1 MKLKS
6 YLLLGMAAL
15 GLMACDKDFGDWKQQ
30 ATNDQPAIIS
40 FGNGSVAEVEVINF
54 ADIEDGQDSVQVCK
68 ITAPTSSYAE
78 TANTYEIT
86 FSAKGEELK
95 LKLDSEGRVLYKD
108 FKQFV
113 EKVFGLNP
121 NNTNVIN
128 AVIVAYTGDGKTAV
142 KSVLATSG
150 TFSVKAKTDAPFID
164 PDGYYIV
171 GNIDGWAKKK
181 VAAWHLVNNGGD
193 VYENPKFSCV
203 FDITEEMASIS
214 TFEIKLI
221 PSSAFSEDGK
231 SIENWNVALSALPGV
246 ETPAYEG
253 SFSYENAG
261 PNIKFNAVEGATKVR
276 MTFDLMAGTY
286 KIEAVSIANAY
297 YLIGGEMDWKKSA
310 TTKEQKFSHSDADV
324 FDDPVFTYLLTGG
337 SERWFSFGDEKA
349 CDAIANNDNYNLL
362 YGYVGSMGLSGS
374 FDTRTNLGSENTFHV
389 DGSAPFYLISINM
402 LSKTYEIKPV
412 SPRFYFFGSFND
424 WNADAAKTA
433 LMFPVTSSQFE
444 YTIKVPDGG
453 VWTKM
458 WQEDGL
464 GDWSKCYNVA
474 KANDGTNAESGS
486 IEISDGGS
494 ISAPGSGWYTFSFN
508 LKEMSYKWTKIDNQN
523 PTEYEHISLIGEFN
537 SWGGDYDLTKAADGH
552 NWYCTFTQQS
562 DGMLKLRAN
571 HDWNYGVNWGYGS
584 DGDWTVSDADWAKV
598 CTNNGGNIKLPAGK
612 YRIYI
617 NDITNQVSI
626 ISVTE

>member
-1 MKLKS
+1 MKFK
-6 YLLLGMAAL
+6 YLFLGFAAL
-15 GLMACDKDFGDWKQQ
+15 LMTACDKDFDDWGQQ
-30 ATNDQPAIIS
+30 AGNEQGSVVT
-40 FGNGSVAEVEVINF
+40 FGNGSVAEVDVINF
-54 ADIEDGQDSVQVCK
+54 ADIAEGQDSVQVCK

-78 TANTYEIT
+78 TANVYEVT
-86 FSAKGEELK
+86 FSAKGEELTM
-95 LKLDSEGRVLYKD
+95 KLDSEGRVLYSD
-108 FKQFV
+108 FKKFV
-113 EKVFGLNP
+113 EGVFGMNP

-128 AVIVAYTGDGKTAV
+128 AVVVAYTGDGKTAV

-171 GNIDGWAKKK
+171 GNIDGWKQEK

-203 FDITEEMASIS
+203 FDITKEMASIS

-221 PSSAFSEDGK
+221 PSSAFNEDGK
-231 SIENWNVALSALPGV
+231 GIANWNVALSALPGV
-246 ETPAYEG
+246 ETPANEG

-261 PNIKFNAVEGATKVR
+261 GNIKFDAVKGATKIR

-286 KIEAVSIANAY
+286 QIEAVSIADAY
-297 YLIGGEMDWKKSA
+297 YLIGGELDWKKSA

-337 SERWFSFGDEKA
+337 TEKWFSFGDAKA
-349 CDAIANNDNYNLL
+349 CDAIANDDNYNLI
-362 YGYVGSMGLSGS
+362 YGFVGSMELSGS
-374 FDTRTNLGSENTFHV
+374 FDTRTNLGAENTFYV

-412 SPRFYFFGSFND
+412 SPRFYFFGSFSD

-433 LMFPVTSSQFE
+433 LMFPVTSTQFE
-444 YTIKVPDGG
+444 YTFKVPDGG

-464 GDWSKCYNVA
+464 GDWSKCYNAA
-474 KANDGTNAESGS
+474 KANDGTTAESGS

-494 ISAPGSGWYTFSFN
+494 ISAPGTGWYTFSFN

-523 PTEYEHISLIGEFN
+523 PTEYTNISLIGEFN
-537 SWGGDYDLTKAADGH
+537 SWNGDVELTPAADGH

-571 HDWNYGVNWGYGS
+571 HGWDVNWGFGS
-584 DGDWTVSDADWAKV
+584 NNGDWTVSDADWAKV
-598 CTNNGGNIKLPAGK
+598 CTNGGGNIKLPAGT
-612 YRIYI
+612 YRIYL
-617 NDITNQVSI
+617 NDITNQVCI
-626 ISVTE
+626 VEDK

>member
-1 MKLKS
+1 MKFK
-6 YLLLGMAAL
+6 YLFLGFAAL
-15 GLMACDKDFGDWKQQ
+15 LMTACDKDFDDWGQQ
-30 ATNDQPAIIS
+30 AGNEQGSAVT

-54 ADIEDGQDSVQVCK
+54 ADIAEGQDSVQVCK

-78 TANTYEIT
+78 TANVYEVT
-86 FSAKGEELK
+86 FSAKGEELTM
-95 LKLDSEGRVLYKD
+95 KLDSEGRVLYSD
-108 FKQFV
+108 FKKFV
-113 EKVFGLNP
+113 EDVFGMNP

-128 AVIVAYTGDGKTAV
+128 AVVVAYTGDGKTAV

-171 GNIDGWAKKK
+171 GNIDGWKKEK

-203 FDITEEMASIS
+203 FDITEKMASIS

-221 PSSAFSEDGK
+221 PSSAFNEDGK
-231 SIENWNVALSALPGV
+231 GIANWNVALSALPGV
-246 ETPAYEG
+246 ETPANEG

-261 PNIKFNAVEGATKVR
+261 GNIKFDAVKGATKIR

-286 KIEAVSIANAY
+286 QIEAVSIADAY
-297 YLIGGEMDWKKSA
+297 YLIGGELDWKKSA

-337 SERWFSFGDEKA
+337 TEKWFSFGDAKA
-349 CDAIANNDNYNLL
+349 CDAIANDDNYNLI
-362 YGYVGSMGLSGS
+362 YGFVGSMELSGS
-374 FDTRTNLGSENTFHV
+374 FDTRTNLGAENTFYV

-402 LSKTYEIKPV
+402 LSKTYEIKPI
-412 SPRFYFFGSFND
+412 SPRFYFFGSFNG
-424 WNADAAKTA
+424 WDAESAKTA

-474 KANDGTNAESGS
+474 KANDGTKAESGS

-494 ISAPGSGWYTFSFN
+494 ISAPGSGYYTFSFN
-508 LKEMSYKWTKIDNQN
+508 LKEMTYKWTKIENQT
-523 PTEYEHISLIGEFN
+523 PTEYTNISLIGEFN
-537 SWGGDYDLTKAADGH
+537 SWNGDEELTKAADGH
-552 NWYCTFTQQS
+552 NWYCTFKQQS

-571 HDWNYGVNWGYGS
+571 HGWDVNWGFGS

-598 CTNNGGNIKLPAGK
+598 CTNGGGNIKLPAGT
-612 YRIYI
+612 YRIYL

>member
-1 MKLKS
+1 MKFK
-6 YLLLGMAAL
+6 YLFLGFAAL
-15 GLMACDKDFGDWKQQ
+15 LMTACDKDFDDWGQQ
-30 ATNDQPAIIS
+30 AGNEQGSVVT
-40 FGNGSVAEVEVINF
+40 FGNGSVAEVDVINF
-54 ADIEDGQDSVQVCK
+54 ADIAEGQDSVQVCK

-78 TANTYEIT
+78 TANVYEVT
-86 FSAKGEELK
+86 FSAKGEELTM
-95 LKLDSEGRVLYKD
+95 KLDSEGRVLYSD
-108 FKQFV
+108 FKKFV
-113 EKVFGLNP
+113 EGVFGMNP

-128 AVIVAYTGDGKTAV
+128 AVVVAYTGDGKTAV

-171 GNIDGWAKKK
+171 GNIDGWKQEK

-203 FDITEEMASIS
+203 FDITKEMASIS

-221 PSSAFSEDGK
+221 PSSAFNEDGK
-231 SIENWNVALSALPGV
+231 GIANWNVALSALPGV
-246 ETPAYEG
+246 ETSAYEG

-261 PNIKFNAVEGATKVR
+261 NNIKFDAVEGATKIR

-286 KIEAVSIANAY
+286 KIEAVSIASAY
-297 YLIGGEMDWKKSA
+297 YLIGGALDWAQSA

-337 SERWFSFGDEKA
+337 SEKWFSFGDAKA
-349 CDAIANNDNYNLL
+349 CDAIVNKKDYSLL
-362 YGYVGSMGLSGS
+362 YGFVGSMELSGS
-374 FDTRTNLGSENTFHV
+374 FDSRANLGAENTFYV

-402 LSKTYEIKPV
+402 LSKTYEIKPI

-474 KANDGTNAESGS
+474 KANDGTKAESGS

-494 ISAPGSGWYTFSFN
+494 ISAPGSGYYTFSFN
-508 LKEMSYKWTKIDNQN
+508 LKEMTYKWTKIENQT
-523 PTEYEHISLIGEFN
+523 PTEYTNISLIGEFN
-537 SWGGDYDLTKAADGH
+537 SWNGDEELTKAADGH
-552 NWYCTFTQQS
+552 NWYCTFKQQS

-571 HDWNYGVNWGYGS
+571 HGWDVNWGFGS

-598 CTNNGGNIKLPAGK
+598 CTNGGGNIKLPAGT
-612 YRIYI
+612 YRIYL
-617 NDITNQVSI
+617 NDITNQVCI
-626 ISVTE
+626 VEDK